1 MKKLFSNKY
10 FRYSLLVAAGIFLG
24 YLFFHSRD
32 ERDEKKSN
40 TEQITKNTTIWTC
53 SMHPQIRMDHPGK
66 CPICGMDLIP
76 LEQAENEAMDPSSIR
91 LTKEA
96 AELANV
102 QTSVVSH
109 QEPVKE
115 VRLYGKVQADERN
128 IQSQISQFPGRIEKL
143 LISFTGEIVHTG
155 QPLAIIYSPNL
166 ITAQQELLETTA
178 MKKSQPE
185 IYQAAREKLRQW
197 KLTDQQI
204 DNIEISGKVSEK
216 FEILSTTEGIVMTR
230 RVNNGDHVNQGTVL
244 FDVAD
249 LSDLWI
255 MFDAYESD
263 LPFLNIGDRMNFTV
277 QAFPG
282 MTYSGRI
289 SFIDPVINPVTRVAK
304 VRVEVKNKS
313 DNLKPEMFVT
323 GIARTHL
330 DNYSDNFIIPRSAVL
345 WTGKR
350 SVVYVKQLS
359 FEDPVFKMREVELG
373 PSLGDSYIVL
383 NGLYE
388 GEEIVTQGTF
398 SVDAAAQ
405 LEGKP
410 SMMNTEGGRIS
421 SMPGMTMPGDSRSDD
436 QQSMSGMDMPDD
448 TLKNN

>member
-230 RVNNGDHVNQGTVL
+230 RVNSGDHVNQGTVL

-330 DNYSDNFIIPRSAVL
+330 DNYSDNFIIPRSAIL

-436 QQSMSGMDMPDD
+436 QQSMSGMDMPE
-448 TLKNN
+448 

>member
-76 LEQAENEAMDPSSIR
+76 LEQSENEAMDPSSIR

-102 QTSVVSH
+102 QTSVVTY

-143 LISFTGEIVHTG
+143 LVSFTGEIVHTG

-185 IYQAAREKLRQW
+185 IYEAARDKLRQW

-204 DNIEISGKVSEK
+204 DNIEISGKVLEN
-216 FEILSTTEGIVMTR
+216 FEILSNTQGIVLTR

-249 LSDLWI
+249 LSDVWI

-263 LPFLNIGDRMNFTV
+263 LPFLNIGDRITYTV
-277 QAFPG
+277 QSFPG
-282 MTYSGRI
+282 SSYSGKI

-330 DNYSDNFIIPRSAVL
+330 DNYNDNFIIPRSAVL

-350 SVVYVKQLS
+350 SVVYVKQPG
-359 FEDPVFKMREVELG
+359 FEEPVFKMREIELG
-373 PSLGDSYIVL
+373 PSLGDSYVVL
-383 NGLYE
+383 NGLDE

-410 SMMNTEGGRIS
+410 SMMNTGESGG
-421 SMPGMTMPGDSRSDD
+421 T
-436 QQSMSGMDMPDD
+436 
-448 TLKNN
+448 

>member
-185 IYQAAREKLRQW
+185 IYEAAREKLRQW

-230 RVNNGDHVNQGTVL
+230 RVNSGDHVNQGTVL

-263 LPFLNIGDRMNFTV
+263 LPFLNIGDRMNFNV

-330 DNYSDNFIIPRSAVL
+330 DNYSDNFIIPRSAIL

>member
-76 LEQAENEAMDPSSIR
+76 LEQSENEAMDPSSIR

-102 QTSVVSH
+102 QTSVVTY

-143 LISFTGEIVHTG
+143 LVSFTGEIVHTG

-185 IYQAAREKLRQW
+185 IYEAARDKLRQW

-204 DNIEISGKVSEK
+204 DNIEISGKVLEN
-216 FEILSTTEGIVMTR
+216 FEILSNTQGIVLTR

-249 LSDLWI
+249 LSDVWI

-263 LPFLNIGDRMNFTV
+263 LPFLNIGNRITYTV
-277 QAFPG
+277 QSFPG
-282 MTYSGRI
+282 SSYSGKI

-330 DNYSDNFIIPRSAVL
+330 DNYNDNFIIPRSAVL

-350 SVVYVKQLS
+350 SVVYVKQPG
-359 FEDPVFKMREVELG
+359 FEEPVFKMREIELG
-373 PSLGDSYIVL
+373 PSLGDSYVVL
-383 NGLYE
+383 NGLDE

-410 SMMNTEGGRIS
+410 SMMNTGESGG
-421 SMPGMTMPGDSRSDD
+421 T
-436 QQSMSGMDMPDD
+436 
-448 TLKNN
+448 